1 MQIHTVPH
9 QKPGRRWTD
18 SMEIISAPSSS
29 SSTRLLCLR
38 PEDKDLY
45 EQFAQTLIPIGEFF
59 DGLNRQGVTAQPD
72 EFGTVEVSR
81 LSIVGASTLPG
92 LNEAKCVCID
102 SPSEISDHASHS
114 TLYVFKGADFSAWLE
129 RKHEKRPWN
138 VYKRALYSEHSL
150 KEELMVLCTMPPHPN
165 IIPRP
170 PILVSTPTSPERICG
185 FLQPFRAKQTISEQV
200 DLVNKKRV
208 RIPLLI
214 KAKWCLGIAE
224 GILHTHRVAKTFHMD
239 MKPANVLVED
249 DNSVRI
255 IDWQQ
260 QGMCRAT
267 HPPEAT
273 LGFNPKIQKIVDKM
287 RLDQNGQP
295 IVIFAPHT
303 GTWPEEGLRDA
314 YVRWK
319 AENSRG
325 LEAAELFMAAR
336 TFWHVLDQRGET
348 IDPTI
353 WSKESVDIP
362 ESWRKIVEACLI
374 EDPAKR
380 PALGTVVEFWRKQVE
395 ASPSNTGF

>member
-1 MQIHTVPH
+1 MQAHKMPH
-9 QKPGRRWTD
+9 QEPRRT
-18 SMEIISAPSSS
+18 STNTMQTMSAPCSS
-29 SSTRLLCLR
+29 SSTGLLFLR
-38 PEDKDLY
+38 PEDKALY
-45 EQFAQTLIPIGEFF
+45 EQFAHTLISIDEFF
-59 DGLNRQGVTAQPD
+59 ACLTHQGITTQPD
-72 EFGTVEVSR
+72 EFGIVEISR
-81 LSIVGASTLPG
+81 LSTVGAGRLPG

-102 SPSEISDHASHS
+102 SPSETPDQASQS
-114 TLYVFKGADFSAWLE
+114 TLYVFKGADFLAWLE
-129 RKHEKRPWN
+129 RIHEKRPWD

-165 IIPRP
+165 IIPPP
-170 PILVSTPTSPERICG
+170 PILVSTPTSPEHICG

-200 DLVNKKRV
+200 VLANKKRL
-208 RIPLLI
+208 RIPPST

-239 MKPANVLVED
+239 MKPANVLIED
-249 DNSVRI
+249 DDTARI

-295 IVIFAPHT
+295 IVIFTPQP

-319 AENSRG
+319 AENSSG
-325 LEAAELFMAAR
+325 LEAAELFMTAR
-336 TFWHVLDQRGET
+336 TFWHVLEQRGET
-348 IDPTI
+348 TDPII
-353 WSKESVDIP
+353 WSKESMDIP
-362 ESWRKIVEACLI
+362 ESWREVVEACLV

-380 PALGTVVEFWRKQVE
+380 PALETVVEFWRKQV
-395 ASPSNTGF
+395 NTNHREI

>member
-1 MQIHTVPH
+1 MPH
-9 QKPGRRWTD
+9 QKPKRTSID
-18 SMEIISAPSSS
+18 SMETISAPSSS
-29 SSTRLLCLR
+29 TSARLLCLR
-38 PEDKDLY
+38 PEDKALY
-45 EQFAQTLIPIGEFF
+45 DQFAQTLIPIGEFF
-59 DGLNRQGVTAQPD
+59 DGLSRQGITVQPD
-72 EFGTVEVSR
+72 EFGTVEISR

-102 SPSEISDHASHS
+102 SPSETPDQASQS

-129 RKHEKRPWN
+129 RKHEKRPLT

-170 PILVSTPTSPERICG
+170 PILVSTPAAPKRIYG
-185 FLQPFRAKQTISEQV
+185 FLQSFRPKQTISEQV
-200 DLVNKKRV
+200 GLANKKRL
-208 RIPLLI
+208 RIPLLT

-249 DNSVRI
+249 DDTVRI

-273 LGFNPKIQKIVDKM
+273 LGFKPKIQKIIDKM

-295 IVIFAPHT
+295 IVIFTPQP
-303 GTWPEEGLRDA
+303 GTWPEEGLRGA

-319 AENSRG
+319 SENSRG
-325 LEAAELFMAAR
+325 LEAAELFMTAR
-336 TFWHVLDQRGET
+336 TFWHVLEQRGET

-353 WSKESVDIP
+353 WSKESMDIP
-362 ESWRKIVEACLI
+362 QSWRETVEACLV

-380 PALGTVVEFWRKQVE
+380 PALETVVEFWRKQVE
-395 ASPSNTGF
+395 ASHTSF

>member
-1 MQIHTVPH
+1 MPARKVPH
-9 QKPGRRWTD
+9 QKPRCESTD
-18 SMEIISAPSSS
+18 SLETMSTPSSS
-29 SSTRLLCLR
+29 DPTGLLCLR
-38 PEDKDLY
+38 PEDKASY
-45 EQFAQTLIPIGEFF
+45 EQFSQTLTPIGKFF
-59 DGLNRQGVTAQPD
+59 DYLDRQGIIAEPD
-72 EFGTVEVSR
+72 EFESVEISR
-81 LSIVGASTLPG
+81 LSAVGASRLPG

-102 SPSEISDHASHS
+102 SRSETSDQISQS

-150 KEELMVLCTMPPHPN
+150 NEELMVLCTMPPHPN

-170 PILVSTPTSPERICG
+170 LILVTTPTSPERICG
-185 FLQPFRAKQTISEQV
+185 FLQPFRTKQTISVQIG
-200 DLVNKKRV
+200 LANKKRL
-208 RIPLLI
+208 RIPPLT

-224 GILHTHRVAKTFHMD
+224 GLLHTHRVAKTFHMD
-239 MKPANVLVED
+239 MKPANVLIED
-249 DNSVRI
+249 DDTVRM

-287 RLDQNGQP
+287 RLDRNGQP
-295 IVIFAPHT
+295 VVIFTPKP

-325 LEAAELFMAAR
+325 IEAAELFMTAR
-336 TFWHVLDQRGET
+336 TFWHVLEQREET
-348 IDPTI
+348 IDPSI

-362 ESWRKIVEACLI
+362 KSWREMVEACLI
-374 EDPAKR
+374 EDPARR
-380 PALGTVVEFWRKQVE
+380 PALETVVEFWKKQVG
-395 ASPSNTGF
+395 ASHASF

>member
-1 MQIHTVPH
+1 MQARKVPH
-9 QKPGRRWTD
+9 QNPRRASTN
-18 SMEIISAPSSS
+18 SMETISAPPRSSP
-29 SSTRLLCLR
+29 TGLLCLR
-38 PEDKDLY
+38 PEDKALY
-45 EQFAQTLIPIGEFF
+45 EQFSQTLIPIGEFF
-59 DGLNRQGVTAQPD
+59 DCLNRQGITTQPD
-72 EFGTVEVSR
+72 EFELVEISR
-81 LSIVGASTLPG
+81 LSTVGASRLPG
-92 LNEAKCVCID
+92 LNEAKCVCVD
-102 SPSEISDHASHS
+102 SPSETSDQASQS

-138 VYKRALYSEHSL
+138 VYKRAPYSEHSL
-150 KEELMVLCTMPPHPN
+150 KEELMVLCAMPPHPN

-185 FLQPFRAKQTISEQV
+185 FLQPFRAKQTISEEIS
-200 DLVNKKRV
+200 LANKKRL
-208 RIPLLI
+208 RIPPST

-224 GILHTHRVAKTFHMD
+224 GIMHTHRVAKTFHMD
-239 MKPANVLVED
+239 MKPANVLIED
-249 DNSVRI
+249 DDTVRI

-295 IVIFAPHT
+295 MVIFAPQA

-319 AENSRG
+319 AEDSRG
-325 LEAAELFMAAR
+325 LEAAELFMTAR
-336 TFWHVLDQRGET
+336 TFWHVLEQRGET
-348 IDPTI
+348 TDFTI
-353 WSKESVDIP
+353 WSQESMDIP
-362 ESWRKIVEACLI
+362 KSWREMVEACLV

-380 PALGTVVEFWRKQVE
+380 PALETIVEFWKKQVE
-395 ASPSNTGF
+395 ATSHREF

>member
-1 MQIHTVPH
+1 M
-9 QKPGRRWTD
+9 
-18 SMEIISAPSSS
+18 PSSLS
-29 SSTRLLCLR
+29 FTSLLCLR
-38 PEDKDLY
+38 PEDRASY
-45 EQFAQTLIPIGEFF
+45 EQFAQKLIPIGKFF
-59 DGLNRQGVTAQPD
+59 HYINHQGITAQPD
-72 EFGTVEVSR
+72 EFETVEVSR
-81 LSIVGASTLPG
+81 LSTVGASRLPG

-102 SPSEISDHASHS
+102 SPSETSDQVLQS

-150 KEELMVLCTMPPHPN
+150 NEELMVLFTMPPHPN

-170 PILVSTPTSPERICG
+170 PILATTPTSPERICG
-185 FLQPFRAKQTISEQV
+185 FLQPFRAKQTISVQIG
-200 DLVNKKRV
+200 LANKKRL
-208 RIPLLI
+208 RIPLLT
-214 KAKWCLGIAE
+214 KAMWCLGIAE

-239 MKPANVLVED
+239 MKPANVLIED
-249 DNSVRI
+249 DDTVRI

-273 LGFNPKIQKIVDKM
+273 LGFNPKIQKIVDRM
-287 RLDQNGQP
+287 RLDQDGEP
-295 IVIFAPHT
+295 IVIFTPQP

-325 LEAAELFMAAR
+325 IEAAELFMTAR
-336 TFWHVLDQRGET
+336 TLWHVLEQREET
-348 IDPTI
+348 TDPTS
-353 WSKESVDIP
+353 WSHESVDIP
-362 ESWRKIVEACLI
+362 ESWRETVEACLI

-380 PALGTVVEFWRKQVE
+380 PALETVVEFWKKQVE
-395 ASPSNTGF
+395 ASQTGF

>member
-1 MQIHTVPH
+1 
-9 QKPGRRWTD
+9 
-18 SMEIISAPSSS
+18 MEIMPPPSSS
-29 SSTRLLCLR
+29 SSTALLCLR
-38 PEDKDLY
+38 PEDKALY
-45 EQFAQTLIPIGEFF
+45 EQFSQTFIPIDEFF
-59 DGLNRQGVTAQPD
+59 DCLNHQGIIAERG
-72 EFGTVEVSR
+72 EFGTVEISR
-81 LSIVGASTLPG
+81 LSTVGWSRLPG
-92 LNEAKCVCID
+92 LNEAKCVFID
-102 SPSEISDHASHS
+102 SPSETSDQPSQS

-170 PILVSTPTSPERICG
+170 PILVTTPTSPERICG

-200 DLVNKKRV
+200 GLANKKRL
-208 RIPLLI
+208 IITPLT

-239 MKPANVLVED
+239 MKPANVLIED
-249 DNSVRI
+249 DDTVRI

-295 IVIFAPHT
+295 IVIFTPQP

-314 YVRWK
+314 YARWK

-325 LEAAELFMAAR
+325 LEAAELFMTAR
-336 TFWHVLDQRGET
+336 TFWHVLEQREET
-348 IDPTI
+348 VDPTI
-353 WSKESVDIP
+353 WSKESMDIP
-362 ESWRKIVEACLI
+362 GSWREMVEACLV

-380 PALGTVVEFWRKQVE
+380 PALEAVVEFWEKQVE
-395 ASPSNTGF
+395 ASHRKVPREQ